1 MRILKNLEIEE
12 SISSKKLMFEESWWE
27 KFDTFTNY
35 FMFLAL
41 IVSSILA
48 FGSVKSSANSDLEY
62 LLCGSGLFF
71 GLYGFYCKFTEKDL
85 KEIKFNIHKEDAKQR
100 ILEYGNKNNYRVS
113 KISNNLIFLN
123 EPTSGYTL
131 GNYEKTIMIFFKNES
146 ILYTLI
152 KENARLNVPV
162 LFSQH
167 IVRIDLKKI
176 LKKTNKQTKNINKRN
191 GFSSFFLKD

>member
-1 MRILKNLEIEE
+1 MIT
-12 SISSKKLMFEESWWE
+12 EESWWD

-48 FGSVKSSANSDLEY
+48 LGSVKSSANSDLEY
-62 LLCGSGLFF
+62 FLYGSGLFF
-71 GLYGFYCKFTEKDL
+71 GLYGFYCKFTEKHL
-85 KEIKFNIHKEDAKQR
+85 KEIKFTIHKEDAKQR
-100 ILEYGNKNNYRVS
+100 ILEYGKKYNYRIS

-152 KENARLNVPV
+152 KEGARLNVPV

-176 LKKTNKQTKNINKRN
+176 LTQAKIKNKTKKSY
-191 GFSSFFLKD
+191 FSLFFFKD

>member
-12 SISSKKLMFEESWWE
+12 SIASKKLMFEESWWE

-41 IVSSILA
+41 IVPSILA
-48 FGSVKSSANSDLEY
+48 LGSVKSSANSDLEY

-152 KENARLNVPV
+152 KESARLNVPV

-167 IVRIDLKKI
+167 IIRIDLKKI

>member
-41 IVSSILA
+41 IVPSILA
-48 FGSVKSSANSDLEY
+48 LGSVKSSANSDLEY

-152 KENARLNVPV
+152 KESARLNVPV

-167 IVRIDLKKI
+167 IIRIDLKKI

>member
-1 MRILKNLEIEE
+1 MKNLDIEE
-12 SISSKKLMFEESWWE
+12 SIASKKLIFEESWWD

-35 FMFLAL
+35 FMF
-41 IVSSILA
+41 VILMVPA
-48 FGSVKSSANSDLEY
+48 IFGLGDIKPSANSEFEY
-62 LLCGSGLFF
+62 LFYICPFIF
-71 GLYGFYCKFTEKDL
+71 GLYAFYCKFTEKNL
-85 KEIKFNIHKEDAKQR
+85 KEIKFTIHKEDAKQR
-100 ILEYGNKNNYRVS
+100 ILEYGKKYDYRIS

-123 EPTSGYTL
+123 EPTSGYSL
-131 GNYEKTIMIFFKNES
+131 GNYEKTIMIFFKDES

-152 KENARLNVPV
+152 KESARLNVPV

-176 LKKTNKQTKNINKRN
+176 LKKTNKQTINTNKRS